1 MAKAVGIDL
10 GTTNSVIAVMEG
22 GEPTVLVNTEGNR
35 TTPSVV
41 AFKDGNRMVGQV
53 AKRQAVLNAQNTLF
67 EVKRYIG
74 RTWDEVKEEAER
86 SPYEVVRGDDGGVRF
101 VAGGKKY
108 TPEEVSAMVLQKLVE
123 DASATLGEKITKA
136 VITVPA
142 YFNNSQREATQNAGK
157 IAGLEV
163 LRIVNEPT
171 AAALAYG
178 LEKKGNETVLVFDLG
193 GGTFDVSVLEVG
205 DGVFEVRS
213 TSGDTHLGGSDFD
226 YAVVN
231 WLADDFQKEYN
242 VDLRKDKQ
250 ALQRLLEAAE
260 KAKIELSGIPETTIS
275 LPFIAMDP
283 GSNAPLYLE
292 KKITRSK
299 FEDIIRPL
307 LNRIKGPVEQALKD
321 AKVSK
326 NEIDEVILVGGST
339 RVPAVK
345 NIVKDLLGKEPN
357 QSVNPDEVV
366 ALGAAVQA
374 GVLTGDVDDIVLLDV
389 TPLSLGVETK
399 GGVFTKLID
408 RNTTVPV
415 RKSET
420 FTTAESNQTGVEVH
434 VLQGERS
441 MATDNK
447 SLGRFKLDGI
457 PPMPAGMPQVEIT
470 YDIDANGVL
479 HVTAKEKSTG
489 KEANITIQNTTTLG
503 EDEVER
509 MVQDAQRNADADR
522 KAKEMAEARNGLDTL
537 RSQAQ
542 QIVNENEG
550 APAEAKQPVMDAVD
564 AAEKALNDG
573 STTKERFEELG
584 QELADK
590 LQAFQQA
597 QAQQAAAGADPEA
610 NVAASPDGVGED
622 EDVIDADFKPAG

>member
-22 GEPTVLVNTEGNR
+22 SEPVVLVNAEGSR

-41 AFKDGNRMVGQV
+41 AFKGEQRLVGQV
-53 AKRQAVLNAQNTLF
+53 AKRQAVLNPKGTLF
-67 EVKRYIG
+67 EIKRYIG
-74 RTWDEVKEEAER
+74 RTWDEVKSEAER
-86 SPYEVVRGDDGGVRF
+86 APYEVVRGDDGGVRF
-101 VAGGKKY
+101 VVEGKQY
-108 TPEEVSAMVLQKLVE
+108 TPEEISAMILRKLVA
-123 DASATLGEKITKA
+123 DASERLGSPITKA

-142 YFNNSQREATQNAGK
+142 YFNNSQREATQNAGR

-213 TSGDTHLGGSDFD
+213 TSGDTHLGGSDMD
-226 YAVVN
+226 YAIVQ

-250 ALQRLLEAAE
+250 ALQRLIEAAE
-260 KAKIELSGIPETTIS
+260 KAKIELSGLPETTIS

-283 GSNAPLYLE
+283 ASNAPLYLE
-292 KKITRSK
+292 AKLTRSR
-299 FEDIIRPL
+299 FEELIAPL
-307 LNRIKGPVEQALKD
+307 LKRVRGPLEQALAD
-321 AKVSK
+321 AKLKASD
-326 NEIDEVILVGGST
+326 IDEVILVGGST

-345 NIVKDLLGKEPN
+345 KIVKDILGKEPN

-374 GVLTGDVDDIVLLDV
+374 GVLTGTVDDIVLLDV
-389 TPLSLGVETK
+389 TPLSLGIETK

-420 FTTAESNQTGVEVH
+420 FSTADHNQTTAPIH

-441 MATDNK
+441 MASANK
-447 SLGRFKLDGI
+447 SLGRFNLEGI
-457 PPMPAGMPQVEIT
+457 PPMPAGMPQIEVT
-470 YDIDANGVL
+470 YDLDANGIL

-489 KEANITIQNTTTLG
+489 KEASITIQNTTTLS

-509 MVQDAQRNADADR
+509 MVKDAAANAEADL
-522 KAKEMAEARNGLDTL
+522 KAKEL
-537 RSQAQ
+537 
-542 QIVNENEG
+542 
-550 APAEAKQPVMDAVD
+550 AEAKNQLDGLRLTASKTLEEATDATPEQKKPVEDLI
-564 AAEKALNDG
+564 AEAQQALG
-573 STTKERFEELG
+573 SELTTKERLESIGRDLS
-584 QELADK
+584 DK
-590 LQAFQQA
+590 LQAFA
-597 QAQQAAAGADPEA
+597 QVAQQGGAAQQGAGPSGDDQGPAGD
-610 NVAASPDGVGED
+610 
-622 EDVIDADFKPAG
+622 DVIDAEFKPAG

>member
-1 MAKAVGIDL
+1 MNMAKAVGIDL
-10 GTTNSVIAVMEG
+10 GTTNSVISIMEA
-22 GEPTVLVNTEGNR
+22 GEPVVLVNSEGNR

-41 AFKDGNRMVGQV
+41 GFKDNNRMVGQV
-53 AKRQAVLNAQNTLF
+53 AKRQAVLNPKNTLF

-74 RTWDEVKEEAER
+74 RTWDEVQEEVKR

-101 VAGGKKY
+101 VIGDKKY
-108 TPEEVSAMVLQKLVE
+108 TSEEVSAMVLQKMVQ
-123 DASATLGEKITKA
+123 DASSTLGEKITEA

-142 YFNNSQREATQNAGK
+142 YFNNAQREATQNAGK
-157 IAGLEV
+157 IAGLKV

-178 LEKKGNETVLVFDLG
+178 LDKKGNETILVFDLG

-226 YAVVN
+226 YAIVN
-231 WLADDFQKEYN
+231 WLAADFQKEYN
-242 VDLRKDKQ
+242 VDLRKDRQ
-250 ALQRLLEAAE
+250 ALQRLIEASE
-260 KAKIELSGIPETTIS
+260 KAKIELSNIPETTIS

-283 GSNAPLYLE
+283 ASNAPLYLE
-292 KKITRSK
+292 KKLTRSQL
-299 FEDIIRPL
+299 EEIIAPL
-307 LNRIKGPVEQALKD
+307 LGRIRGPVEAALRD
-321 AKVSK
+321 AKLTK
-326 NEIDEVILVGGST
+326 DNIDEVILVGGST

-345 NIVKDLLGKEPN
+345 RIVKEILGKEPN

-374 GVLTGDVDDIVLLDV
+374 GVLKGDVQDIVLLDV

-415 RKSET
+415 KKSET
-420 FTTAESNQTGVEVH
+420 FTTAENNQTGVEVH
-434 VLQGERS
+434 VLQGERP
-441 MATDNK
+441 MAGQNK

-457 PPMPAGMPQVEIT
+457 PPMMAGMPQVEIT

-489 KEANITIQNTTTLG
+489 KEANITIQNTTTLSD
-503 EDEVER
+503 DEVNR
-509 MVQDAQRNADADR
+509 MVKDAQDNAEADR
-522 KAKEMAEARNGLDTL
+522 QVKE
-537 RSQAQ
+537 
-542 QIVNENEG
+542 V
-550 APAEAKQPVMDAVD
+550 AEAKNQLDSLRIQARRIVDEATAATDEQKQPVLKAIDEAQ
-564 AAEKALNDG
+564 AAIDSNA
-573 STTKERFEELG
+573 SKERLEELG
-584 QELADK
+584 KNLAEK
-590 LQAFQQA
+590 LNAFQQA
-597 QAQQAAAGADPEA
+597 TANQAQAEPSD
-610 NVAASPDGVGED
+610 ASAEQPKQDD
-622 EDVIDADFKPAG
+622 DVIDADFKPAS

>member
-22 GEPTVLVNTEGNR
+22 GEPVVLVNAEGNR

-41 AFKDGNRMVGQV
+41 AFKGDQRLVGQV
-53 AKRQAVLNAQNTLF
+53 AKRQAVLNPTGTLF
-67 EVKRYIG
+67 EIKRFIG
-74 RTWDEVKEEAER
+74 RTWDEIKSEAER
-86 SPYEVVRGDDGGVRF
+86 APYEVVQGDDGGVRF
-101 VAGGKKY
+101 VVEGKQY
-108 TPEEVSAMVLQKLVE
+108 TPEEISAMVMRKLAE
-123 DASATLGEKITKA
+123 DAGERLGTKVTQA

-142 YFNNSQREATQNAGK
+142 YFNNSQREATQNAGR

-213 TSGDTHLGGSDFD
+213 TSGDTHLGGSDMD
-226 YAVVN
+226 YAIVQ
-231 WLADDFQKEYN
+231 WLAEEFQKEYN

-250 ALQRLLEAAE
+250 ALQRLIEAAE
-260 KAKIELSGIPETTIS
+260 KAKIELSGLPETTIS

-292 KKITRSK
+292 KKLTRAK
-299 FEDIIRPL
+299 FEELIAPL
-307 LNRIKGPVEQALKD
+307 LKRVRGPLEQALKD
-321 AKVSK
+321 AKMSASD
-326 NEIDEVILVGGST
+326 IDEIILVGGST

-345 NIVKDLLGKEPN
+345 NIVKEILGKEPN

-374 GVLTGDVDDIVLLDV
+374 GVLTGTVDDIVLLDV

-420 FTTAESNQTGVEVH
+420 FSTAAHNQTGVEVV

-441 MATDNK
+441 MAAQNK
-447 SLGRFKLDGI
+447 LLGRFQLDGI

-470 YDIDANGVL
+470 YDLDANGIL

-489 KEANITIQNTTTLG
+489 KEASITIQNTTTLS
-503 EDEVER
+503 EDEVDK
-509 MVQDAQRNADADR
+509 MVKDAQAHAEEDR
-522 KAKEMAEARNGLDTL
+522 TL
-537 RSQAQ
+537 R
-542 QIVNENEG
+542 EL
-550 APAEAKQPVMDAVD
+550 AEAKNQLDGVRLQAQKALDEAEGATDEQKSELQEAVNQAQTALDSESDKEKLETLTRELAEKLQKFQVNTQPQPEPD
-564 AAEKALNDG
+564 AAPEEPAETG
-573 STTKERFEELG
+573 S
-584 QELADK
+584 AD
-590 LQAFQQA
+590 
-597 QAQQAAAGADPEA
+597 D
-610 NVAASPDGVGED
+610 
-622 EDVIDADFKPAG
+622 DVIDADFKPAG

>member
-22 GEPTVLVNTEGNR
+22 GEPVVLVNAEGNR

-41 AFKDGNRMVGQV
+41 AFKGEQRLVGQV
-53 AKRQAVLNAQNTLF
+53 AKRQAVLNPAGTLF
-67 EVKRYIG
+67 EIKRFIG
-74 RTWDEVKEEAER
+74 RTWDEVKNEAER
-86 SPYEVVRGDDGGVRF
+86 APYEVVRGDDGGVRF
-101 VAGGKKY
+101 VVEGKQY
-108 TPEEVSAMVLQKLVE
+108 TPEEISAMVMRKLAE
-123 DASATLGEKITKA
+123 DASERLGAKVTQA

-142 YFNNSQREATQNAGK
+142 YFNNSQREATQNAGR

-193 GGTFDVSVLEVG
+193 GGTFDVSILEVG

-213 TSGDTHLGGSDFD
+213 TSGDTHLGGSDMD
-226 YAVVN
+226 HAIVQ
-231 WLADDFQKEYN
+231 WLAEEFQKEYN

-250 ALQRLLEAAE
+250 ALQRLIEAAE
-260 KAKIELSGIPETTIS
+260 KAKIELSGLPETTIS

-292 KKITRSK
+292 KKLTRAK
-299 FEDIIRPL
+299 FEELVAPL
-307 LNRIKGPVEQALKD
+307 LKRVRGPLEQALKD
-321 AKVSK
+321 AKMSASD
-326 NEIDEVILVGGST
+326 IDEIILVGGST

-345 NIVKDLLGKEPN
+345 NIVKEILGKEPN

-374 GVLTGDVDDIVLLDV
+374 GVLTGTVDDIVLLDV

-420 FTTAESNQTGVEVH
+420 FSTAAHNQTGVEVV

-441 MATDNK
+441 MAAQNK
-447 SLGRFKLDGI
+447 LLGRFQLDGI

-470 YDIDANGVL
+470 YDLDANGIL

-489 KEANITIQNTTTLG
+489 KEASITIQNTTTLS
-503 EDEVER
+503 EDEVEK
-509 MVQDAQRNADADR
+509 MVKDAQAHAEEDR
-522 KAKEMAEARNGLDTL
+522 TL
-537 RSQAQ
+537 R
-542 QIVNENEG
+542 EL
-550 APAEAKQPVMDAVD
+550 AEAKNQLDGVRLQAQKAVEDAEGATDEQKSELQASID
-564 AAEKALNDG
+564 AAQTALDSETDKAKLE
-573 STTKERFEELG
+573 TVTR
-584 QELADK
+584 ELAEA
-590 LQAFQQA
+590 LQKFQVNTQPQA
-597 QAQQAAAGADPEA
+597 SEEHASEAPTQTDAGD
-610 NVAASPDGVGED
+610 D
-622 EDVIDADFKPAG
+622 DVIDADFKPAG

>member
-22 GEPTVLVNTEGNR
+22 GEPVVLVNAEGNR

-41 AFKDGNRMVGQV
+41 AFKGEQRLVGQV
-53 AKRQAVLNAQNTLF
+53 AKRQAVLNPAGTLF
-67 EVKRYIG
+67 EIKRFIG
-74 RTWDEVKEEAER
+74 RTWDEVKNEAER
-86 SPYEVVRGDDGGVRF
+86 APYEVVRGDDGGVRF
-101 VAGGKKY
+101 VVEGKQY
-108 TPEEVSAMVLQKLVE
+108 TPEEISAMVMRKLAE
-123 DASATLGEKITKA
+123 DASERLGAKVTQA

-142 YFNNSQREATQNAGK
+142 YFNNSQREATQNAGR

-193 GGTFDVSVLEVG
+193 GGTFDVSILEVG

-213 TSGDTHLGGSDFD
+213 TSGDTHLGGSDMD
-226 YAVVN
+226 HAIVQ
-231 WLADDFQKEYN
+231 WLAEEFQKEYN

-250 ALQRLLEAAE
+250 ALQRLIEAAE
-260 KAKIELSGIPETTIS
+260 KAKIELSGLPETTIS

-292 KKITRSK
+292 KKLTRAK
-299 FEDIIRPL
+299 FEELVAPL
-307 LNRIKGPVEQALKD
+307 LKRVRGPLEQALKD
-321 AKVSK
+321 AKMSASD
-326 NEIDEVILVGGST
+326 IDEIILVGGST

-345 NIVKDLLGKEPN
+345 NIVKEILGKEPN

-374 GVLTGDVDDIVLLDV
+374 GVLTGTVDDIVLLDV

-420 FTTAESNQTGVEVH
+420 FSTAAHNQTGVEVV

-441 MATDNK
+441 MAAQNK
-447 SLGRFKLDGI
+447 LLGRFQLDGI

-470 YDIDANGVL
+470 YDLDANGIL

-489 KEANITIQNTTTLG
+489 KEASITIQNTTTLS
-503 EDEVER
+503 EDEVEK
-509 MVQDAQRNADADR
+509 MVKDAQAHAEEDR
-522 KAKEMAEARNGLDTL
+522 TL
-537 RSQAQ
+537 R
-542 QIVNENEG
+542 EL
-550 APAEAKQPVMDAVD
+550 AEAKNQLDGVRLQAQKAIEDAEGATDEQKSELQASID
-564 AAEKALNDG
+564 AAQTALDSETDKAKLE
-573 STTKERFEELG
+573 TVTR
-584 QELADK
+584 ELAEA
-590 LQAFQQA
+590 LQKFQVNTQPQA
-597 QAQQAAAGADPEA
+597 SGEQASEAPTQTDAGD
-610 NVAASPDGVGED
+610 D
-622 EDVIDADFKPAG
+622 DVIDADFKPAG

>member
-22 GEPTVLVNTEGNR
+22 NEPVVLVNAEGNR

-41 AFKDGNRMVGQV
+41 AFKGEQRLVGQV
-53 AKRQAVLNAQNTLF
+53 AKRQAVLNPKGTLF
-67 EVKRYIG
+67 EIKRYIG
-74 RTWDEVKEEAER
+74 RTWDEIKHEAER
-86 SPYEVVRGDDGGVRF
+86 APYEVVRGDDGGVRF
-101 VAGGKKY
+101 VVEGKQL
-108 TPEEVSAMVLQKLVE
+108 TPEEVSAMVLRKLVT
-123 DASATLGEKITKA
+123 DAGERLGETITKA

-142 YFNNSQREATQNAGK
+142 YFNNSQREATQNAGR

-213 TSGDTHLGGSDFD
+213 TSGDTHLGGSDMD
-226 YAVVN
+226 YAIVQ
-231 WLADDFQKEYN
+231 WLADDFQKQYS

-260 KAKIELSGIPETTIS
+260 KAKIELSGLPETTIS
-275 LPFIAMDP
+275 LPFISMDP
-283 GSNAPLYLE
+283 ASNTPLYLDT
-292 KKITRSK
+292 KLTRSK
-299 FEDIIRPL
+299 FEELVDPL
-307 LNRIKGPVEQALKD
+307 LKRVRGPLEQALKD
-321 AKVSK
+321 AKLSASD
-326 NEIDEVILVGGST
+326 IDEIILVGGAT

-345 NIVKDLLGKEPN
+345 KIVKDILGKEPN

-374 GVLTGDVDDIVLLDV
+374 GVLTGTVDDIVLLDV

-420 FTTAESNQTGVEVH
+420 FSTADHNQTGVEVH
-434 VLQGERS
+434 VLQGERP
-441 MATDNK
+441 MAAHNK

-457 PPMPAGMPQVEIT
+457 PPMPAGMPQIEIT
-470 YDIDANGVL
+470 YDMDANGIL

-489 KEANITIQNTTTLG
+489 KAASITIQNTTTLS
-503 EDEVER
+503 EDEVDR
-509 MVQDAQRNADADR
+509 MVKDAAANAEADR
-522 KAKEMAEARNGLDTL
+522 TAKEL
-537 RSQAQ
+537 
-542 QIVNENEG
+542 
-550 APAEAKQPVMDAVD
+550 AEAKNQLDGLRLQAQ
-564 AAEKALNDG
+564 KALEEATGATSEQKKPVEDLVDEAQKALA
-573 STTKERFEELG
+573 SELVTKDRLESIG
-584 QELADK
+584 KDLAAK
-590 LQAFQQA
+590 LQEFSQSVAQPQA
-597 QAQQAAAGADPEA
+597 GQAADEPQADQPHQH
-610 NVAASPDGVGED
+610 PGDD
-622 EDVIDADFKPAG
+622 DVIDAEVKPAG

>member
-22 GEPTVLVNTEGNR
+22 GEPVVLVNAEGNR

-41 AFKDGNRMVGQV
+41 AFKGDQRLVGQV
-53 AKRQAVLNAQNTLF
+53 AKRQAVLNPKGTLF
-67 EVKRYIG
+67 EIKRFIG
-74 RTWDEVKEEAER
+74 RTWDEIKHEAER
-86 SPYEVVRGDDGGVRF
+86 APYEVVRGDDGGVRF
-101 VAGGKKY
+101 VVEGKQY
-108 TPEEVSAMVLQKLVE
+108 TPEEISAMVLRKLAE
-123 DASATLGEKITKA
+123 DAGERLGEKVTKA

-142 YFNNSQREATQNAGK
+142 YFNNAQREATQNAGR

-213 TSGDTHLGGSDFD
+213 TSGDTHLGGSDMD
-226 YAVVN
+226 YAIVQ
-231 WLADDFQKEYN
+231 WLADEFQKEYS

-260 KAKIELSGIPETTIS
+260 KAKIELSSLPETTIS

-283 GSNAPLYLE
+283 GSNAPLYLDT
-292 KKITRSK
+292 KLTRAK
-299 FEDIIRPL
+299 FEELIAPL
-307 LNRIKGPVEQALKD
+307 LQRVRGPLEQALKD
-321 AKVSK
+321 AKLSASD
-326 NEIDEVILVGGST
+326 IDEVILVGGST

-345 NIVKDLLGKEPN
+345 AIVKEILGKEPN

-374 GVLTGDVDDIVLLDV
+374 GVLTGTVDDIVLLDV

-415 RKSET
+415 RKTEVFS
-420 FTTAESNQTGVEVH
+420 TASNNQTGVEVV
-434 VLQGERS
+434 VLQGERA
-441 MATDNK
+441 MASQNK
-447 SLGRFKLDGI
+447 LLGRFQLEGI
-457 PPMPAGMPQVEIT
+457 PPMPAGMPQIEIT
-470 YDIDANGVL
+470 YDLDANGIL

-489 KEANITIQNTTTLG
+489 KEASITIQNTTTLS
-503 EDEVER
+503 EEEVER
-509 MVQDAQRNADADR
+509 MVKDAQAHAEEDR
-522 KAKEMAEARNGLDTL
+522 KAREL
-537 RSQAQ
+537 
-542 QIVNENEG
+542 
-550 APAEAKQPVMDAVD
+550 AEAKNQLDGVRLQAQKALDDAEGATDEQKKDLQAAVEQAQKAVD
-564 AAEKALNDG
+564 EETDKGRLETLARELAEKLQLFQANTQPQG
-573 STTKERFEELG
+573 G
-584 QELADK
+584 QAPEGE
-590 LQAFQQA
+590 A
-597 QAQQAAAGADPEA
+597 QAASDAGD
-610 NVAASPDGVGED
+610 D
-622 EDVIDADFKPAG
+622 DVIDADFKPAG

>member
-22 GEPTVLVNTEGNR
+22 SEPVVLVNAEGNR

-41 AFKDGNRMVGQV
+41 AFKGEQRLVGQV
-53 AKRQAVLNAQNTLF
+53 AKRQAVLNPKGTLF
-67 EVKRYIG
+67 EIKRYIG
-74 RTWDEVKEEAER
+74 RTWDEIKHEAER
-86 SPYEVVRGDDGGVRF
+86 APYEVVRGDDGGVRF
-101 VAGGKKY
+101 VVEGKQL
-108 TPEEVSAMVLQKLVE
+108 TPEEVSAMVLRKLVT
-123 DASATLGEKITKA
+123 DAGERLGETITKA

-142 YFNNSQREATQNAGK
+142 YFNNSQREATQNAGR

-213 TSGDTHLGGSDFD
+213 TSGDTHLGGSDMD
-226 YAVVN
+226 YAIVQ
-231 WLADDFQKEYN
+231 WLADDFQKQYS

-260 KAKIELSGIPETTIS
+260 KAKIELSGLPETTIS
-275 LPFIAMDP
+275 LPFISMDP
-283 GSNAPLYLE
+283 ASNTPLYLDT
-292 KKITRSK
+292 KLTRSK
-299 FEDIIRPL
+299 FEELVDPL
-307 LNRIKGPVEQALKD
+307 LKRVRGPLEQALKD
-321 AKVSK
+321 AKLSASD
-326 NEIDEVILVGGST
+326 IDEIILVGGAT

-345 NIVKDLLGKEPN
+345 KIVKDILGKEPN

-374 GVLTGDVDDIVLLDV
+374 GVLTGTVDDIVLLDV

-420 FTTAESNQTGVEVH
+420 FSTADHNQTGVEVH
-434 VLQGERS
+434 VLQGERP
-441 MATDNK
+441 MAAHNK

-457 PPMPAGMPQVEIT
+457 PPMPAGMPQIEIT
-470 YDIDANGVL
+470 YDMDANGIL

-489 KEANITIQNTTTLG
+489 KAASITIQNTTTLS
-503 EDEVER
+503 EDEVDR
-509 MVQDAQRNADADR
+509 MVKDAAANAEADR
-522 KAKEMAEARNGLDTL
+522 TAKEL
-537 RSQAQ
+537 
-542 QIVNENEG
+542 
-550 APAEAKQPVMDAVD
+550 AEAKNQLDGLRLQAQKTLEEAEGATSEQKKPVESLIEEAQQ
-564 AAEKALNDG
+564 ALA
-573 STTKERFEELG
+573 SELVTKERLESIG
-584 QELADK
+584 KDLAEK
-590 LQAFQQA
+590 LQEFA
-597 QAQQAAAGADPEA
+597 QAAAAQQQAAAQPSGDDAGQAHQHPGD
-610 NVAASPDGVGED
+610 D
-622 EDVIDADFKPAG
+622 DVIDAEFKPAG

>member
-22 GEPTVLVNTEGNR
+22 NEPVVLVNAEGNR

-41 AFKDGNRMVGQV
+41 AFKGEQRLVGQV
-53 AKRQAVLNAQNTLF
+53 AKRQAVLNPKGTLF
-67 EVKRYIG
+67 EIKRYIG
-74 RTWDEVKEEAER
+74 RTWDEIKHEAER
-86 SPYEVVRGDDGGVRF
+86 APYEVVRGDDGGVRF
-101 VAGGKKY
+101 VVEGKQL
-108 TPEEVSAMVLQKLVE
+108 TPEEVSAMVLRKLVT
-123 DASATLGEKITKA
+123 DAGERLGETITKA

-142 YFNNSQREATQNAGK
+142 YFNNSQREATQNAGR

-213 TSGDTHLGGSDFD
+213 TSGDTHLGGSDMD
-226 YAVVN
+226 YAIVQ
-231 WLADDFQKEYN
+231 WLADDFQKQYS

-260 KAKIELSGIPETTIS
+260 KAKIELSGLPETTIS
-275 LPFIAMDP
+275 LPFISMDP
-283 GSNAPLYLE
+283 ASNTPLYLDT
-292 KKITRSK
+292 KLTRSK
-299 FEDIIRPL
+299 FEELVDPL
-307 LNRIKGPVEQALKD
+307 LKRVRGPLEQALKD
-321 AKVSK
+321 AKLSASD
-326 NEIDEVILVGGST
+326 IDEIILVGGAT

-345 NIVKDLLGKEPN
+345 KIVKDILGKEPN

-374 GVLTGDVDDIVLLDV
+374 GVLTGTVDDIVLLDV

-420 FTTAESNQTGVEVH
+420 FSTADHNQTGVEVH
-434 VLQGERS
+434 VLQGERP
-441 MATDNK
+441 MAAHNK

-457 PPMPAGMPQVEIT
+457 PPMPAGMPQIEIT
-470 YDIDANGVL
+470 YDMDANGIL

-489 KEANITIQNTTTLG
+489 KAASITIQNTTTLS
-503 EDEVER
+503 EDEVDR
-509 MVQDAQRNADADR
+509 MVKDAAANAEADR
-522 KAKEMAEARNGLDTL
+522 TAKEL
-537 RSQAQ
+537 
-542 QIVNENEG
+542 
-550 APAEAKQPVMDAVD
+550 AEAKNQLDGLRLQAQ
-564 AAEKALNDG
+564 KALEEATGATSEQKKPVEDLVDEAQKALA
-573 STTKERFEELG
+573 SELVTKDRLESIG
-584 QELADK
+584 KDLAAK
-590 LQAFQQA
+590 LQEFSQSVAQPQA
-597 QAQQAAAGADPEA
+597 GQAADEPQADQPHQH
-610 NVAASPDGVGED
+610 PGDD
-622 EDVIDADFKPAG
+622 DVIDAEFKPAG